1 MGPPAA
7 AGRWYPVPDREQN
20 ATRRL
25 HAVSQQLLARH
36 GVLTRPAAAAERVT
50 GGYAAVYPVLKAM
63 EESGRARRGYYV
75 EGLGGAQFALPGAV
89 DRLRALSERPREPE
103 ALVLAATDPAQP
115 YGAALPW
122 PDRPGD
128 EGPKHRPGR
137 KAGAVVVTVEGSPV
151 LYVERGGRT
160 VLSFT
165 EDHDELERAALALSL
180 AVKEGIVGGLTVER
194 ADGAGVFDSP
204 LAEVLAGA
212 GFTLSPRGLRLR
224 G

>member
-7 AGRWYPVPDREQN
+7 AGRWYPVPDREEN

-25 HAVSQQLLARH
+25 HAQAQQLLARH
-36 GVLTRPAAAAERVT
+36 GVLTRPAAAAEKVA
-50 GGYAAVYPVLKAM
+50 GGFAAVYPVLKAM

-89 DRLRALSERPREPE
+89 DRLRAVADQPRERE
-103 ALVLAATDPAQP
+103 TLVLSACDPAQP

-122 PDRPGD
+122 PDRAG
-128 EGPKHRPGR
+128 EGHRPGR
-137 KAGAVVVTVEGSPV
+137 KAGAVVVLVSGAAV

-165 EDHDELERAALALSL
+165 EDGDDLESGAEALSL
-180 AVKEGIVGGLTVER
+180 AVKEGIVAGLTVER

-212 GFTLSPRGLRLR
+212 GFSLSPRGLRLR